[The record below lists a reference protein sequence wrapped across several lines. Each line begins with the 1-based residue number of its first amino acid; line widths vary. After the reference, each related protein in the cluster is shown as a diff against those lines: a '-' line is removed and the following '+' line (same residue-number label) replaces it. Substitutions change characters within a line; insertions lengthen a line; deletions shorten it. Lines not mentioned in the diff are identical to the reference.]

1 MVLWTPILNKAMALM
16 GLTYLEVRM
25 GAKGIGCEQV
35 MVS

>member
-1 MVLWTPILNKAMALM
+1 MALM

-25 GAKGIGCEQV
+25 GAKGIGCERV